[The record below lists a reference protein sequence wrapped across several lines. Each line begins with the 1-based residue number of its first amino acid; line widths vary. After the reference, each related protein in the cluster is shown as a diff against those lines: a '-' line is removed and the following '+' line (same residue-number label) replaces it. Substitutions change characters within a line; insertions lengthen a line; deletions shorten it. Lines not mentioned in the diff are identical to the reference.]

1 MKIPS
6 SQRQPLN
13 KTNGGGGVMEET
25 SFSGQTE
32 WEGLHSVGWRGMRIA
47 VSLPIN
53 TRVSYGLTW
62 KILSISVLVFSQLDC
77 KGYCLCSDLH
87 SLKGSCLQSRFL
99 FLFWGYLCISVLP
112 QNCCCGIAEQNM
124 HPVQGVSFGC
134 EILNLIVTTYLFF
147 IIGEG
152 RFLYGSSHL
161 EL

>member
-62 KILSISVLVFSQLDC
+62 KMLSISVLVFSQVDC
-77 KGYCLCSDLH
+77 KGYCLCSGLH
-87 SLKGSCLQSRFL
+87 SIKGSCLQSRF
-99 FLFWGYLCISVLP
+99 
-112 QNCCCGIAEQNM
+112 
-124 HPVQGVSFGC
+124 
-134 EILNLIVTTYLFF
+134 FF
-147 IIGEG
+147 SLLRIFVYINFAPKLLLWDC
-152 RFLYGSSHL
+152 RTKYASSQRGFIWTVKF
-161 EL
+161 